1 METGGEINV
10 QYGAILKALRVK
22 ANLTQQQLADKL
34 HRSRSCISKFEKEVK
49 TIDMPTFMKW
59 IHVTD
64 GQVAAAAMMYGVDAL
79 SIINQ
84 VLPIVGGFILWM
96 S

>member
-1 METGGEINV
+1 M

-22 ANLTQQQLADKL
+22 ANLTQEQIAEKL
-34 HRSRSCISKFEKEVK
+34 NRSRSCISKYEKEVK
-49 TIDMPTFMKW
+49 AIDMPTFMQW
-59 IHVTD
+59 IQITD
-64 GQVAAAAMMYGVDAL
+64 GQVAAVAMMFGMDAL

-84 VLPIVGGFILWM
+84 LLPFIGGGFIWWM

>member
-1 METGGEINV
+1 M

-22 ANLTQQQLADKL
+22 ADLTQQQLADKL
-34 HRSRSCISKFEKEVK
+34 HRSRSCISKFEKEIK
-49 TIDMPTFMKW
+49 SIDMPTFMEW
-59 IHVTD
+59 VRITD
-64 GQVAAAAMMYGVDAL
+64 GQLAAAAMMYGVDAL